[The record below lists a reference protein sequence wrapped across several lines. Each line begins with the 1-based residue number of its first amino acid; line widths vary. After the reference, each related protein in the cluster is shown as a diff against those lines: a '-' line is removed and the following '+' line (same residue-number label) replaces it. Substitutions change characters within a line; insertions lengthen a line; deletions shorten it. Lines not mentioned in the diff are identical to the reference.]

1 VFISD
6 EQRRARLAIRHGLA
20 TPVATVEE
28 AVRSVVCLHAT
39 EPASVYLAAAVR
51 ARCTREDIDAALFEN
66 RSIVKQLAMRR
77 TLFAFPRD
85 LLGAVWGSASA
96 RVTAQIG
103 TRFAKDIELG
113 GLTGD
118 GAAWLTEQTAAVKA
132 AIASQPCDTAQM
144 RQAVPELD
152 RRMVLAEGK
161 AYESE
166 VAVAN
171 RAITVMAAD
180 GSIVRGINQGTWR
193 SSRPLWTLAT
203 DWLDEVPPVLNEA
216 QGYRELIG
224 RWLAQFG
231 PGTEDDIVWWL
242 GATKSVVRRALH
254 DLEAIEVGTEAGP
267 AYVLP
272 DDAEPVTD
280 PGPWAALLP
289 VLDPTLMGWKQR
301 DFYLGQH
308 GGELFD
314 RNGNGGTT
322 AWWGGRIVGG
332 WHQSPEGEVIVDLLK
347 DVGAE
352 GRAALESQAQ
362 WWNSWLGGEVVGSV
376 YHSPLTRRQMR

>member
-1 VFISD
+1 MFISD
-6 EQRRARLAIRHGLA
+6 EQRRARLAIRQGLA
-20 TPVATVEE
+20 TPVASVED

-51 ARCTREDIDAALFEN
+51 AKCTRADIDAALFES

-103 TRFAKDIELG
+103 TRLAKDIELG
-113 GLTGD
+113 GLTAD
-118 GAAWLTEQTAAVKA
+118 GAAWLTEQTEAVKA
-132 AIASQPCDTAQM
+132 AIASQPRDTAQM
-144 RQAVPELD
+144 RQVVPELD

-171 RAITVMAAD
+171 RAITVVAAD

-193 SSRPLWTLAT
+193 SSRPLWTLTT
-203 DWLDEVPPVLNEA
+203 DWLDEVPPVLDEA

-254 DLEAIEVGTEAGP
+254 DLGAIEVGTEAGP

-272 DDAEPVTD
+272 DDCEPVAA
-280 PGPWAALLP
+280 PAPWAALLP

-308 GGELFD
+308 GSELFD

-322 AWWGGRIVGG
+322 AWWDGRIVGG
-332 WHQSPEGEVIVDLLK
+332 WHQSPEGEVIVDLLE
-347 DVGAE
+347 DVGAD
-352 GRAALESQAQ
+352 GRAALESKAQ
-362 WWNSWLGGEVVGSV
+362 WWNAWLGGEVVGSV

>member
-272 DDAEPVTD
+272 DDTEPVTD